1 MVEQA
6 PEASC
11 VVDERSAVAKASE
24 KDGGIGGFFR
34 TAPEFVNQV
43 KAETA
48 KVSWPTRKETTMT
61 AVMVVIMTTVLA
73 LFFFGVDN
81 AFNGLAQLLLK
92 LVG

>member
-1 MVEQA
+1 MA
-6 PEASC
+6 
-11 VVDERSAVAKASE
+11 RTKE
-24 KDGGIGGFFR
+24 KDGIGGFVR
-34 TAPEFVNQV
+34 NIPEFGRQV
-43 KAETA
+43 EAERA
-48 KVSWPTRKETTMT
+48 KVTWPTRRETTMT